1 MPHSPTPSP
10 ICDRRHI
17 PANSQSQLASLFV
30 TGWTRKCHALTG
42 TAVTVESLAI
52 VDTQTTHPIEP
63 TSVMVLIRDLSQQ
76 ALAIGYL
83 TIESE
88 NQLRRML
95 TTTKYD
101 LEDLNAFMTLQL
113 AAMSG
118 LVKQESRELREGRSF
133 SQTASETST

>member
-1 MPHSPTPSP
+1 
-10 ICDRRHI
+10 
-17 PANSQSQLASLFV
+17 
-30 TGWTRKCHALTG
+30 
-42 TAVTVESLAI
+42 VESLEI
-52 VDTQTTHPIEP
+52 VDTEIVQPIAP
-63 TSVMVLIRDLSQQ
+63 TSVMLLIRDLSQQ

-83 TIESE
+83 TIEAE

-118 LVKQESRELREGRSF
+118 LVKQESRELREGRIF
-133 SQTASETST
+133 SETAS

>member
-1 MPHSPTPSP
+1 
-10 ICDRRHI
+10 
-17 PANSQSQLASLFV
+17 
-30 TGWTRKCHALTG
+30 
-42 TAVTVESLAI
+42 
-52 VDTQTTHPIEP
+52 
-63 TSVMVLIRDLSQQ
+63 MVLIRDLSQQ

>member
-1 MPHSPTPSP
+1 
-10 ICDRRHI
+10 
-17 PANSQSQLASLFV
+17 
-30 TGWTRKCHALTG
+30 
-42 TAVTVESLAI
+42 VESLEI
-52 VDTQTTHPIEP
+52 VDTENIPPIEP

-83 TIESE
+83 TIEAE

-118 LVKQESRELREGRSF
+118 LVKQESRELREGRNF
-133 SQTASETST
+133 SETASETSI

>member
-1 MPHSPTPSP
+1 
-10 ICDRRHI
+10 
-17 PANSQSQLASLFV
+17 
-30 TGWTRKCHALTG
+30 
-42 TAVTVESLAI
+42 
-52 VDTQTTHPIEP
+52 
-63 TSVMVLIRDLSQQ
+63 MVLIRDLSQQ

-133 SQTASETST
+133 SKTASETST